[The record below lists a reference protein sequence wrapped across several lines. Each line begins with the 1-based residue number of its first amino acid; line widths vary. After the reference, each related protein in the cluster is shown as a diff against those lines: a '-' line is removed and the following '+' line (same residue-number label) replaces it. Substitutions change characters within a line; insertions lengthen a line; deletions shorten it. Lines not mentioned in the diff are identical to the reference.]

1 LAGSFLG
8 TSVLRCFFGSQC
20 PGFIFPAGAPA
31 EIRTTGGPASSV
43 EAESVTRIRLAV
55 INQFPQLPAQR
66 GVHARERGGGCQ
78 CQTFQPAG
86 ACSED
91 RRPALSP
98 EENPSPQSLGASLPA
113 RSAEL
118 WGMHTSPRSGDPRK
132 QTRLRPPNPV
142 VRWCNQRFP
151 LRKSHRIGFS
161 RSHSQ
166 SKMLSPNLLVQRT
179 SLCSR
184 LSLRDRLLPA
194 SSGAPCRVLA
204 PQHSR
209 SYSASS

>member
-1 LAGSFLG
+1 MSQPVEGDHCLD
-8 TSVLRCFFGSQC
+8 FGLPSS
-20 PGFIFPAGAPA
+20 ISSRSSLLSA
-31 EIRTTGGPASSV
+31 ASMRS
-43 EAESVTRIRLAV
+43 
-55 INQFPQLPAQR
+55 N
-66 GVHARERGGGCQ
+66 GQ
-78 CQTFQPAG
+78 CQTFQPAD

-204 PQHSR
+204 PQHSS